1 MNALDKICDIGIEA
15 IKDNEGIYIKEKLI
29 KEADHIVRNNM
40 TEAELI
46 NAVIQV
52 ALELT
57 TAEEPKWQYVSSK
70 LFVHNLYSDV
80 RKNRNLPKDQN
91 LYENFYGFI
100 QDLTSQGLYGEY
112 ILKNYTKEDILELE
126 KELKPERDFIFTYSG
141 IKLLKDR
148 YLVQNYNR
156 EILEL
161 PQQMFMGIAMHL
173 AIP

>member
-91 LYENFYGFI
+91 LY
-100 QDLTSQGLYGEY
+100 
-112 ILKNYTKEDILELE
+112 
-126 KELKPERDFIFTYSG
+126 
-141 IKLLKDR
+141 
-148 YLVQNYNR
+148 
-156 EILEL
+156 
-161 PQQMFMGIAMHL
+161 
-173 AIP
+173 